1 MDRILKFG
9 FIAFLIPFFSEVD
22 FSKILRFVDR
32 TKASVYRNLPV
43 LQYPI
48 VPSWWDVR
56 RPSHLLNSYQT
67 PSEYIRQERH
77 WLCNWLTS
85 MFYLKSRKKKITF
98 ELLFMK
104 PIFTLMN
111 LNILKIRF
119 LFFRYDMNKLRFFKQ
134 PAHRDKWL
142 NGCKLRIFVNSRTC
156 ALGAHSSRYPS
167 VLCAQAKSHA
177 DFSRHTVAVKIDILK
192 N

>member
-9 FIAFLIPFFSEVD
+9 LIAFLIPFFSEVD

-32 TKASVYRNLPV
+32 TKASVYHNLPV

-67 PSEYIRQERH
+67 PSGYIRQERH

-85 MFYLKSRKKKITF
+85 MFYLKSRRKK
-98 ELLFMK
+98 
-104 PIFTLMN
+104 N
-111 LNILKIRF
+111 LNCYLWIQYSQLQGIR
-119 LFFRYDMNKLRFFKQ
+119 MQIVKSNSALRE
-134 PAHRDKWL
+134 PYNDDLECWCITH
-142 NGCKLRIFVNSRTC
+142 I
-156 ALGAHSSRYPS
+156 
-167 VLCAQAKSHA
+167 
-177 DFSRHTVAVKIDILK
+177 
-192 N
+192 